1 LIVSPFFYGL
11 NISMNVQKLHV
22 EPSSHCNARCP
33 GCPRNLNGYNI
44 DDLFKKTHLTAERFS
59 EILYQYPNVRFLLFN
74 GNLGDPMMNP
84 HMLSLVD
91 VAKHVHELR
100 ITTNGSIGK
109 LDTFERL
116 GAMKNVIMT
125 FSIDGLED
133 TNHLY
138 RQDVEWNKI
147 MERAKKFIGAGGRAE
162 WKFIIF
168 RHNQHQVEE
177 ARSLSKELGFTSFEV
192 VDHSRNNFPAL
203 NKDGTV
209 SHWVLPAETD
219 TVVDQKRDHSKA
231 NRPHKFDLA
240 QGLDQIKK
248 VRKTF
253 HVNKSYKTFDCEHL
267 REKSVYVS
275 AEGELFPCCYQG
287 IGVPTLG
294 KKPLGEFDRL
304 KETWNTGS
312 PDHMCGAVCGRNT

>member
-1 LIVSPFFYGL
+1 MKI
-11 NISMNVQKLHV
+11 QKLHV

-33 GCPRNLNGYNI
+33 GCPRNLNGYNV
-44 DDLFKKTHLTAERFS
+44 DNLFHKTHLTAERFV
-59 EILYQYPNVRFLLFN
+59 EILTQYPEVNFLLFN

-84 HMLSLVD
+84 NILSLVD
-91 VAKHVHELR
+91 VARHVHELK
-100 ITTNGSIGK
+100 INTNGSIGK
-109 LDTFERL
+109 LETFERL
-116 GAMKNVIMT
+116 GAMKNIIIS

-138 RQDVEWNKI
+138 RQDVEWEKI

-168 RHNQHQVEE
+168 RHNQHQVEQ
-177 ARSLSKELGFTSFEV
+177 ARSLSKELGFKNFEV

-209 SHWVLPAETD
+209 SHWVLPADKD
-219 TVVDQKRDHSKA
+219 TVLDEKRDHSSA
-231 NRPHKFDLA
+231 NRQDKFDLE
-240 QGLDQIKK
+240 QGLDKIRE

-253 HVNKSYKTFDCEHL
+253 HVNKSYKRFDCEHL
-267 REKSVYVS
+267 RDRSVYVS
-275 AEGELFPCCYQG
+275 AAGELFPCCYQG
-287 IGVPTLG
+287 FGVPTLG
-294 KKPLGEFDRL
+294 KKLLSEFDRL
-304 KETWNTGS
+304 KKSWETDS

>member
-1 LIVSPFFYGL
+1 MIVSPFFHGL
-11 NISMNVQKLHV
+11 NISMKIQKLHV

-33 GCPRNLNGYNI
+33 GCPRNLNGYNV
-44 DDLFKKTHLTAERFS
+44 DNLFHKTHLTAERFV
-59 EILYQYPNVRFLLFN
+59 EILTQYPEVNFLLFN

-84 HMLSLVD
+84 NILSLVD
-91 VAKHVHELR
+91 VARHVHELK
-100 ITTNGSIGK
+100 INTNGSIGK
-109 LDTFERL
+109 LETFERL
-116 GAMKNVIMT
+116 GAMKNIIIS

-138 RQDVEWNKI
+138 RQDVEWEKI

-168 RHNQHQVEE
+168 RHNQHQVEQ
-177 ARSLSKELGFTSFEV
+177 ARSLSKELGFKNFEV

-209 SHWVLPAETD
+209 SHWVLPADKD
-219 TVVDQKRDHSKA
+219 TVLDEKRDHSSA
-231 NRPHKFDLA
+231 NRQDKFDLG
-240 QGLDQIKK
+240 QGLDKIRE

-253 HVNKSYKTFDCEHL
+253 HVNKSYKRFDCEHL
-267 REKSVYVS
+267 RDRSVYVS
-275 AEGELFPCCYQG
+275 AAGELFPCCYQG
-287 IGVPTLG
+287 FGVPTLG
-294 KKPLGEFDRL
+294 KKLLSEFDRL
-304 KETWNTGS
+304 KKSWETDS

>member
-1 LIVSPFFYGL
+1 MIVSPFFHGL
-11 NISMNVQKLHV
+11 NISMKIQKLHV

-33 GCPRNLNGYNI
+33 GCPRNLNGYNV
-44 DDLFKKTHLTAERFS
+44 DNLFHKTHLTAERFV
-59 EILYQYPNVRFLLFN
+59 EILTQYPEVNFLLFN

-84 HMLSLVD
+84 NILSLVD
-91 VAKHVHELR
+91 VARHVHELK
-100 ITTNGSIGK
+100 INTNGSIGK
-109 LDTFERL
+109 LETFERL
-116 GAMKNVIMT
+116 GAMKNIIIS

-138 RQDVEWNKI
+138 RQDVEWEKI

-168 RHNQHQVEE
+168 RHNQHQVEQ
-177 ARSLSKELGFTSFEV
+177 ARSLSKELGFKNFEV

-209 SHWVLPAETD
+209 SHWVLPADKD
-219 TVVDQKRDHSKA
+219 TVLDEKRDHSSA
-231 NRPHKFDLA
+231 NRQDKFDLE
-240 QGLDQIKK
+240 QGLDKIRE

-253 HVNKSYKTFDCEHL
+253 HVNKSYKRFDCEHL
-267 REKSVYVS
+267 RDRSVYVS
-275 AEGELFPCCYQG
+275 AAGELFPCCYQG
-287 IGVPTLG
+287 FGVPTLG
-294 KKPLGEFDRL
+294 KKLLSEFDRL
-304 KETWNTGS
+304 KKSWETDS

>member
-1 LIVSPFFYGL
+1 MSPFFHGL
-11 NISMNVQKLHV
+11 NISMKIQKLHV

-33 GCPRNLNGYNI
+33 GCPRNLNGYNV
-44 DDLFKKTHLTAERFS
+44 DNLFHKTHLTAERFV
-59 EILYQYPNVRFLLFN
+59 EILTQYPEVNFLLFN

-84 HMLSLVD
+84 NILSLVD
-91 VAKHVHELR
+91 VARHVHELK
-100 ITTNGSIGK
+100 INTNGSIGK
-109 LDTFERL
+109 LETFERL
-116 GAMKNVIMT
+116 GAMKNIIIS

-138 RQDVEWNKI
+138 RQDVEWEKI

-168 RHNQHQVEE
+168 RHNQHQVEQ
-177 ARSLSKELGFTSFEV
+177 ARSLSKELGFKNFEV

-209 SHWVLPAETD
+209 SHWVLPADKD
-219 TVVDQKRDHSKA
+219 TVLDEKRDHSSA
-231 NRPHKFDLA
+231 NRQDKFDLE
-240 QGLDQIKK
+240 QGLDKIRE

-253 HVNKSYKTFDCEHL
+253 HVNKSYKRFDCEHL
-267 REKSVYVS
+267 RDRSVYVS
-275 AEGELFPCCYQG
+275 AAGELFPCCYQG
-287 IGVPTLG
+287 FGVPTLG
-294 KKPLGEFDRL
+294 KKLLSEFDRL
-304 KETWNTGS
+304 KKSWETDS

>member
-1 LIVSPFFYGL
+1 MSPFFHGL
-11 NISMNVQKLHV
+11 NISMEIKKLHV

-33 GCPRNLNGYNI
+33 GCPRNLNGYNV
-44 DDLFKKTHLTAERFS
+44 DNLFHKTHLTAERFV
-59 EILYQYPNVRFLLFN
+59 EILTQYPEVNFLLFN

-84 HMLSLVD
+84 NILSLVD
-91 VAKHVHELR
+91 VARHVHELK
-100 ITTNGSIGK
+100 INTNGSIGK
-109 LDTFERL
+109 LETFERL
-116 GAMKNVIMT
+116 GAMKNIIIS

-138 RQDVEWNKI
+138 RQDVEWEKI

-168 RHNQHQVEE
+168 RHNQHQVEQ
-177 ARSLSKELGFTSFEV
+177 ARSLSKELGFKNFEV

-209 SHWVLPAETD
+209 SHWVLPADKD
-219 TVVDQKRDHSKA
+219 TVLDEKRDHSSA
-231 NRPHKFDLA
+231 NRQDKFDLE
-240 QGLDQIKK
+240 QGLDKIRE

-253 HVNKSYKTFDCEHL
+253 HVNKSYKRFDCEHL
-267 REKSVYVS
+267 RDRSVYVS
-275 AEGELFPCCYQG
+275 AAGELFPCCYQG
-287 IGVPTLG
+287 FGVPTLG
-294 KKPLGEFDRL
+294 KKLLSEFDRL
-304 KETWNTGS
+304 KKSWETDS